1 MNRESQY
8 LRIFINKKL
17 KMIINSQKLNIM
29 RLKKI
34 SKNNYKQ
41 NNNKYKIKYNIIIC
55 L

>member
-1 MNRESQY
+1 MNKESQY
-8 LRIFINKKL
+8 LKIVINKKL

-29 RLKKI
+29 RPRKI

-41 NNNKYKIKYNIIIC
+41 NNNKYKIKFNIIIN